1 MALPAA
7 ESLFASIQDPTDLDR
22 LRAVIEEAGNSESL
36 VPLGMRRLIVG
47 PDATSSVVDE
57 VKFELARLPRTIEKA
72 NIVLL
77 VDDTLI
83 LRLGVDLKTQ
93 VQDAL
98 AEHFTV
104 TRVVLGHG
112 GHLLADDDSID
123 QATAAIVGADC
134 VVSIG
139 GGTVTDIGKVATAT
153 SEDLPL
159 VVVQTAASVD
169 GFTDNVSV
177 ILRNGVK
184 RTIPSRWPD
193 VVIADTTTIKDAPK
207 SMNSA
212 GLGEVLSLYTAPADW
227 QLAAR
232 LGLDSSFHQTP
243 RDLLLA
249 FAGDPAVWAKGLSE
263 GEESAVSRL
272 TEVLA
277 IRGIGTGV
285 AGTTACLSGA
295 EHVTSHMLDMLAAAK
310 GQTVGL
316 HGAQVGAASLVA
328 AASWG
333 LLLERLAE
341 SDAQLVFPSEADLEE
356 RVRAAFSRVDET
368 GRQGAECWNDYRSKL
383 SAWAAQRETVEALLH
398 DRAGFSATFGALVPE
413 PRILATALVAAGSP
427 TGVDG
432 LEPWIDEDI
441 WRWAVANCHFMRNRF
456 TINDLLFFLGWWTDA
471 DIDLVLERVRLA
483 TAEVAVS

>member
-1 MALPAA
+1 MAHAA
-7 ESLFASIQDPTDLDR
+7 AASLFASIQDPTDLAR
-22 LRAVIEEAGNSESL
+22 LREVIAEAGNSESL
-36 VPLGMRRLIVG
+36 VPLGLRQLIVG
-47 PDATSSVVDE
+47 PDATNRVVDE
-57 VKFELARLPRTIEKA
+57 VIFELTRAELPLQTAKIL
-72 NIVLL
+72 LL
-77 VDDTLI
+77 VDDTI
-83 LRLGVDLKTQ
+83 IYRRGVDLKTM

-98 AEHFTV
+98 AQHFTV

-112 GHLLADDDSID
+112 HLLADDESID
-123 QATAAIVGADC
+123 CAAIAVAEADC
-134 VVSIG
+134 VVTIG
-139 GGTVTDIGKVATAT
+139 GGTITDIGKVAT
-153 SEDLPL
+153 SRRENLPL
-159 VVVQTAASVD
+159 IVVQTAASVD

-193 VVIADTTTIKDAPK
+193 VVIADTTTISEAPEA
-207 SMNSA
+207 MNSA

-227 QLAAR
+227 QLAAQF
-232 LGLDSSFHQTP
+232 GLDTTFHQTP

-263 GEESAVSRL
+263 GDETAVARL

-310 GQTVGL
+310 GDTVGL

-328 AASWG
+328 AASWQ
-333 LLLERLAE
+333 LLLERLE
-341 SDAQLVFPSEADLEE
+341 SSDVQLNFPTEQELEE
-356 RVRAAFSRVDET
+356 RVRSAFIRVDET
-368 GRQGAECWNDYRSKL
+368 GRQGAECWSDYRSKL
-383 SAWAAQRETVEALLH
+383 AAWSARRETVESVLS
-398 DRAGFSATFGALVPE
+398 DRSTFAATFGSSVPE

-427 TGVDG
+427 TGAAG
-432 LEPWIDEDI
+432 LESWIDDEI

-456 TINDLLFFLGWWTDA
+456 TVNDLLFFLGWWTDA

-483 TAEVAVS
+483 TSEVLVS